1 VPLGRGLGAR
11 RGFRFELAARQ
22 IDHKLGEL
30 RGIAGAFFH
39 FKYHFNTTTT
49 QKLAIPSTN
58 NQPVV

>member
-1 VPLGRGLGAR
+1 MLPRSWA
-11 RGFRFELAARQ
+11 
-22 IDHKLGEL
+22 IDDELGEL